1 MRSRGSDLAE
11 IWVVVTLAE
20 VMTVAVGVMT
30 MAAAKTAAV
39 TTAVM
44 DATARSCKEGGG
56 GGRAR

>member
-1 MRSRGSDLAE
+1 MAE

-20 VMTVAVGVMT
+20 VMTVAVGEMT

-44 DATARSCKEGGG
+44 DATARSCKQGGG
-56 GGRAR
+56 GGPAR